1 MIYLTVRSS
10 SKYKFVS
17 HPALVVERDV
27 KGVELVEGV
36 PCQELAKEVI
46 SEKGAKVPLHV
57 EHAQFGGGTHDGP
70 T

>member
-1 MIYLTVRSS
+1 MIYLTARLS